1 MKYASGGAATCES
14 IVHDI
19 GSAAGAKAAGTVTS
33 EMESGA
39 AVAGTLGGLVGGWA
53 GGAVADRI
61 CVSSGSSA
69 NDHSDHEGGS
79 DKGDCEGGGSCHM

>member
-19 GSAAGAKAAGTVTS
+19 GSAAGAIAAGTVTS
-33 EMESGA
+33 EMGPGA

-53 GGAVADRI
+53 GDAVADRI
-61 CVSSGSSA
+61 CGGSGSSA
-69 NDHSDHEGGS
+69 NDHSDH
-79 DKGDCEGGGSCHM
+79 